1 MESIKLIFL
10 LLFSILIGFGL
21 WYLVFWFLS
30 NEPNLFLWHWVSKMF
45 YLILGVSSTNGVF
58 ENTTKNS

>member
-21 WYLVFWFLS
+21 WYLVFWFLT
-30 NEPNLFLWHWVSKMF
+30 NEPNLFLWHWVTKAF
-45 YLILGVSSTNGVF
+45 YLILAASSTSGIF
-58 ENTTKNS
+58 ENTIKT

>member
-30 NEPNLFLWHWVSKMF
+30 NEPNLFQWHWASKIF
-45 YLILGVSSTNGVF
+45 YLLFAVSSSNGIF
-58 ENTTKNS
+58 ENTIK